1 MTSIG
6 EVAAEL
12 GLSVETLRYYER
24 AGLSAPAR
32 DSGGRRAYS
41 EHDVGQ
47 LRLVTTLRHTG
58 VPVDAIRQLLTAKVA
73 GDTAR
78 ANAERAL
85 DRLAAIDAVLA
96 DRQAQV
102 GAAREVIRGWAEE
115 IGCWL
120 AAERSTVGPGD
131 PSANGKRRPVS
142 GSRRS
147 EAAHE
152 RPRTGSLP
160 G

>member
-32 DSGGRRAYS
+32 DSSGRRAYR
-41 EHDVGQ
+41 EDDVGQ
-47 LRLVTTLRHTG
+47 LRLVTTLRRTG

-102 GAAREVIRGWAEE
+102 DAAREVIHGWAEE

-120 AAERSTVGPGD
+120 AAMPSTVGPGD
-131 PSANGKRRPVS
+131 LSVTSERSPVS